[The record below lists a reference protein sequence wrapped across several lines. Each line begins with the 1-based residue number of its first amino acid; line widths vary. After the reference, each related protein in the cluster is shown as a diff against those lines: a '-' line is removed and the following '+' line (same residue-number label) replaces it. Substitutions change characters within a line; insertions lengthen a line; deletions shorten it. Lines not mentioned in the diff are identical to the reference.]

1 MIRVKSHEFFE
12 RDGDDILCEMPIT
25 YAQAA
30 LGDEVE
36 VPTVHG
42 KVKFKIPGGTQTG
55 THFRLK
61 GKGVPNVHGYG
72 QGDQHILV
80 KVMVP
85 KELNERQ
92 KELLRELH
100 EMESDET
107 LDEHHDNLFQRMKRA
122 FKGD

>member
-1 MIRVKSHEFFE
+1 
-12 RDGDDILCEMPIT
+12 
-25 YAQAA
+25 
-30 LGDEVE
+30 
-36 VPTVHG
+36 
-42 KVKFKIPGGTQTG
+42 
-55 THFRLK
+55 
-61 GKGVPNVHGYG
+61 
-72 QGDQHILV
+72 
-80 KVMVP
+80 MVP